1 MPVMVNGKMMFY
13 ADSEPRRL
21 MELFSVKW
29 TTMVIH
35 ALYHWPGGKCRT
47 GELQRSLDGI
57 SKKMLVQSLREVER
71 RGLVTRNVFNVVPP
85 KVEYELTA
93 LGRTF
98 AEPIEL
104 MYQWGQDNKAALD
117 AMEASYQASDEA
129 AGGENAAPAKLC
141 NP

>member
-1 MPVMVNGKMMFY
+1 MPVIVDGKMMFY

-21 MELFSVKW
+21 MELFAVKW

-71 RGLVTRNVFNVVPP
+71 RGLVTRHVFNVVPP
-85 KVEYELTA
+85 KVEYELTE

-104 MYQWGQDNKAALD
+104 LYQWGLDNKAALD
-117 AMEASYQASDEA
+117 AMERHCQASDPA
-129 AGGENAAPAKLC
+129 AE
-141 NP
+141 

>member
-1 MPVMVNGKMMFY
+1 MPVIVDGKMKFY

-71 RGLVTRNVFNVVPP
+71 RGLVQRHVFSVVPP
-85 KVEYELTA
+85 KVEYQLTE
-93 LGRTF
+93 LGRVF

-104 MYQWGQDNKAALD
+104 MYQWGLENKAALD
-117 AMEASYQASDEA
+117 AMEAACQQNQ
-129 AGGENAAPAKLC
+129 GL
-141 NP
+141 